1 MSLFSHLNNFIRIGV
16 LLHVCLYEGV
26 RSLGTEV
33 TDNCEPQY
41 VDAGTR
47 TQVLDKSHEY
57 F

>member
-1 MSLFSHLNNFIRIGV
+1 LTSEYRVGLGERRKEI
-16 LLHVCLYEGV
+16 

-33 TDNCEPQY
+33 TGNCEPQY